1 MKSDKQIIQTPPQRN
16 ILPGWLK
23 KVGLFFVSLFLF
35 VLALYLLKDGA
46 RQLGPFVRGFLRVNN
61 VANAL
66 GFGWLFAYAVM
77 SGSPVAAITLTLLD
91 AGTLNVSES
100 YGMLSGSRLGAS
112 FIVLFIGFVYLL
124 RGSERK
130 SITTGL
136 LSLLVT
142 QTIYLPALFVGL
154 WLLRSGW
161 LNSIQM
167 ISAFEAISVFDLI
180 FDPITG
186 FLLTFLPRWV
196 VFIFGF
202 LMLLA
207 GFSLMDRA
215 LPEVNLEDSAFSGM
229 ARVLYRPMVTFL
241 LGAAVTTVTMSV
253 SLSLSI
259 LVPLSMRGYV
269 RRENIIPYVMG
280 ANITTFID
288 TLMAAVL
295 LGNPAAF
302 TVVFVNML
310 SVALVSMLILAL
322 FYGKYERLILAFEA
336 RLLNHRKWL
345 IVYMFGIFG
354 VPLIL
359 MVF

>member
-1 MKSDKQIIQTPPQRN
+1 MELKKETIQKPPQKN

-23 KVGLFFVSLFLF
+23 KLGLFLVSLFLF
-35 VLALYLLKDGA
+35 VLALYLLKEGA
-46 RQLGPFVRGFLRVNN
+46 RQLGPFVRDFLRVDN

-91 AGTLNVSES
+91 VGTLNLPEA

-112 FIVLFIGFVYLL
+112 FIVLFIGFVYML

-130 SITTGL
+130 SMTTGL

-142 QTIYLPALFVGL
+142 QTIYIPALFIGL

-161 LNSIQM
+161 LNGIQM
-167 ISAFEAISVFDLI
+167 SSAFEAISVFDLI

-186 FLLTFLPRWV
+186 FLLAFLPRWV
-196 VFIFGF
+196 VFILGF
-202 LMLLA
+202 LVLLG

-229 ARVLYRPMVTFL
+229 ARILYRPVVTFL
-241 LGAAVTTVTMSV
+241 LGAAVTTITMSV

-280 ANITTFID
+280 ANITTFVD

-310 SVALVSMLILAL
+310 SVATVSMLILGL
-322 FYGKYERLILAFEA
+322 FYGKYERLILLFEA
-336 RLLNHRKWL
+336 RLLNRRKWL
-345 IVYMFGIFG
+345 IAYMFGIVG

-359 MVF
+359 MFF